1 MDWEA
6 SSRSDVVLDHVPV
19 ELCKLASASRKGGR
33 PSPKNQIDNIDGDE
47 VQREQGEH
55 HDCPFDLYCQSDIWT
70 VLSRRLLDGLD
81 DGSRLLLNVGDKMEE
96 TAGDAASHSQIADS
110 VDEGELEVHHQTD
123 WSLENFQLHGAGDVF
138 NERDQALVDV
148 GVLSSHK
155 AV

>member
-1 MDWEA
+1 M
-6 SSRSDVVLDHVPV
+6 
-19 ELCKLASASRKGGR
+19 ASASRKGGR
-33 PSPKNQIDNIDGDE
+33 PFRKNQIDNLDGDE

-55 HDCPFDLYCQSDIWT
+55 HDCPFDLFSHSDLRT
-70 VLSRRLLDGLD
+70 VLPCRLLDGLN
-81 DGSRLLLNVGDKMEE
+81 DGTRLLLNVGDKMEE

-110 VDEGELEVHHQTD
+110 VDEKELEVHHQTD
-123 WSLENFQLHGAGDVF
+123 GSLENFQLHGACDVF